1 MSAVS
6 LKEGHWSGPLRWILV
21 SINFKLSRLMQRLEE
36 YTHICIVF
44 HTHMLWNKI
53 AADDLILLCLLSG
66 TRNSAANLLI
76 YIKHVQTMLM
86 FMF

>member
-6 LKEGHWSGPLRWILV
+6 LKEGHWSGPLQWTLV
-21 SINFKLSRLMQRLEE
+21 STNFKLPRLMQRLEE

-66 TRNSAANLLI
+66 TRNSAVNLLI
-76 YIKHVQTMLM
+76 YIKHVQTM
-86 FMF
+86 

>member
-1 MSAVS
+1 
-6 LKEGHWSGPLRWILV
+6 
-21 SINFKLSRLMQRLEE
+21 MQRLEE
-36 YTHICIVF
+36 YTHMCIVF
-44 HTHMLWNKI
+44 HAHMLWNKI
-53 AADDLILLCLLSG
+53 AADDLILLWLLSG